1 MSVQI
6 RCHFNIGLT
15 ALVRAVY
22 IYWILVL
29 YHVDGMTLLPLFV
42 AVSPGAE
49 SLQASSNLAPD
60 VAVAP
65 LLSSRPFSSLS
76 YPHNEC
82 SPQRAT
88 LVEVLVSSDLTVL
101 NKPGFLL
108 QARLTFFIFFIP
120 VLTNFCPQFTLLPP
134 DVCLVLSISLCPVHH
149 DSCLF

>member
-1 MSVQI
+1 MLFRS
-6 RCHFNIGLT
+6 
-15 ALVRAVY
+15 
-22 IYWILVL
+22 YWILVL
-29 YHVDGMTLLPLFV
+29 YHVDGVTLLPLFV

-49 SLQASSNLAPD
+49 SLQASSNLASD

-108 QARLTFFIFFIP
+108 QACLTFFLYSLFLFLQIS
-120 VLTNFCPQFTLLPP
+120 VLSSHYYLLMS
-134 DVCLVLSISLCPVHH
+134 VSYFLFLCVLSIMTPDSSRTSL
-149 DSCLF
+149 